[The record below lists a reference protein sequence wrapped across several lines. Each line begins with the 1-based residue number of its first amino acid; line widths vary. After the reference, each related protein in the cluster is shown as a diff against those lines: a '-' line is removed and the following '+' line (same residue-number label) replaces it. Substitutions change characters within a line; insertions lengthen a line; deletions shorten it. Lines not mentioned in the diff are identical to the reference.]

1 MDLTQGTA
9 EEKNKRAKKMMLWFG
24 IVSLIMGF
32 AGWTSAYIVSSKRED
47 WVSDLEL
54 PSAFFVSTA
63 MIILS
68 SITYFIARKSVS
80 NNNQKMGT
88 ICLLI
93 TLALGITFISLQF
106 VGFSQ
111 MMENGY
117 YFTGPTSNIKMSY
130 VFLIAAVHIAHVVA
144 GLISLLVVI
153 VQQVR
158 NKYTPDNMLGM
169 ELGATFWHFL
179 DFLGLIDQGVLGSL
193 IIVNCSP

>member
-47 WVSDLEL
+47 WISDLEL

-111 MMENGY
+111 MLENGY

-179 DFLGLIDQGVLGSL
+179 DFIWVYLILFMYFVK
-193 IIVNCSP
+193 

>member
-63 MIILS
+63 IIILS

-80 NNNQKMGT
+80 NNNQKRGT
-88 ICLLI
+88 IFLLI
-93 TLALGITFISLQF
+93 TLGLGITFIALQF

-111 MMENGY
+111 MLEHGY

-144 GLISLLVVI
+144 GLISLLVV
-153 VQQVR
+153 VFQQLR
-158 NKYTPDNMLGM
+158 KKYTPENMLGM

-179 DFLGLIDQGVLGSL
+179 DFIWVYLILFMYFVK
-193 IIVNCSP
+193 

>member
-9 EEKNKRAKKMMLWFG
+9 KEKNRRAKKMMLWFG

-54 PSAFFVSTA
+54 PSAFFISTV
-63 MIILS
+63 ILILS
-68 SITYFIARKSVS
+68 SIAYFAAKKAVGKD
-80 NNNQKMGT
+80 NQKMGT
-88 ICLLI
+88 IFLLI

-111 MMENGY
+111 MLESGY

-130 VFLIAAVHIAHVVA
+130 VFLLAAVHIAHVVA
-144 GLISLLVVI
+144 GLITLLVVL
-153 VQQVR
+153 VQQLR
-158 NKYTPDNMLGM
+158 NKYTPENMLGM

-179 DFLGLIDQGVLGSL
+179 DFIWVYLILFMYFVK
-193 IIVNCSP
+193 

>member
-1 MDLTQGTA
+1 
-9 EEKNKRAKKMMLWFG
+9 MLWFG

-54 PSAFFVSTA
+54 PNAFFISTA
-63 MIILS
+63 IIILS
-68 SITYFIARKSVS
+68 SITYFVATKAVEK
-80 NNNQKMGT
+80 NNQKMGT
-88 ICLLI
+88 LFLLI
-93 TLALGITFISLQF
+93 TLALGVTFISLQF

-111 MMENGY
+111 MLENGY

-144 GLISLLVVI
+144 GLISLLVVL
-153 VQQVR
+153 VQQLR
-158 NKYTPDNMLGM
+158 EKYTPENMLGM

-179 DFLGLIDQGVLGSL
+179 DFLWVYLILFMYFVK
-193 IIVNCSP
+193 